1 MSAIVQI
8 PDLFRADAPWRQG
21 WPIAFDFETFLIA
34 PGRQLPPGVCM
45 SWAEVVP
52 NAATPSGMAVG
63 RASVAT
69 AAEGIELLRRLLSE
83 GARVVGANSAFDAL
97 VSVVS
102 SGDYMALLRA
112 WVGALEGGRVHDVF
126 VRQKLLDIAAD
137 RYGFEQRADGVWI
150 HNRYNLAALAKRL
163 CKRDLSKPEDEDDT
177 DHWRLR
183 FGELAGLPVDQYP
196 AEAYAYALEDAIA
209 TAEVWIAQE
218 VARYHDKRIQ
228 AHFPGKDPFV
238 DETRQTICTIPL
250 KAMSAYG
257 LRTDAAAVERLAA
270 EVQGKIEEV
279 RETLVEHGLVRAPS
293 YHRDTDAI
301 VAYIRARGLEGYF
314 VEGGQVKLAKAR
326 YLASGDPLLARLA
339 ELQAATKILHDD
351 TKIHPGLS
359 SLVEQRQREFASA
372 LDQIEPLL
380 AAGLVYAEHSRD
392 TKAAA
397 QRCVEAYAK
406 LGKAAPRTD
415 GFKKAVAA
423 GTTPGPYDFISLD
436 ADTCA
441 ASDDLVLS
449 LYSEYTSL
457 AKTLANDI
465 PMLRSGTVTP
475 VHSRFDELRKTGRT
489 SSSSPNVQ
497 NVRRLPGIRE
507 CFIPRP
513 GFVFVDCDFGMLELH
528 TLAQVC
534 YWVLGFSTLG
544 DALNAGIDP
553 HLRMAAT
560 ILKIEYDVAKERR
573 AAGDGE
579 VDNART
585 AGKGVNFGRPGGLS
599 AKTFVVYAWTNYK
612 IRLTLDEAQRLID
625 LYDQT
630 WVEMP
635 RYFGWIKSQKD
646 PNFSKTIIDENGR
659 ERELSRF
666 DIVQPWSQRLRA
678 GAAYCEACNSPF
690 QGLGADVAKLALWLV
705 WKATMGL
712 SELGEADPLFGC
724 RIVNF
729 VHDSIMTEAPEGR
742 AHEAA
747 MRQKELMDLA
757 GRIVLPSVPVKA
769 DALVC
774 RQWSKKA
781 QRWKDENGRL
791 IPWDLRVAVRKA
803 LDGWRAEHANDNA
816 TAALAYLKKKEW
828 PTDVARDAVA
838 EVFGGDA
845 GRIAA

>member
-1 MSAIVQI
+1 MSAIVQT

-45 SWAEVVP
+45 SWAEIVP
-52 NAATPSGMAVG
+52 NAATPSGMSVG
-63 RASVAT
+63 RSSVTT
-69 AAEGIELLRRLLSE
+69 AADSIELLRRVLVE
-83 GARVVGANSAFDAL
+83 GGRLVGANTAFDAL

-102 SGDYMALLRA
+102 GPSYMALLRA
-112 WVGALEGGRVHDVF
+112 WVDALESGRVHDVF

-137 RYGFEQRADGVWI
+137 RYGFEERADGTWA
-150 HNRYNLAALAKRL
+150 HNRYNLAALAQRL
-163 CKRDLSKPEDEDDT
+163 CKRELSKPEDEDDT

-183 FGELAGLPVDQYP
+183 FGELAGLPVENYP

-209 TAEVWIAQE
+209 TAEIWMAQE
-218 VARYHDKRIQ
+218 VARFHDKRIQ
-228 AHFPGKDPFV
+228 AHFPGRDPFV
-238 DETRQTICTIPL
+238 DEVRQTIATIPL

-257 LRTDAAAVERLAA
+257 LRTDAPAVERLAA
-270 EVQGKIEEV
+270 EVQAKIEEV
-279 RETLVEHGLVRAPS
+279 RETLVEHGLVRVPS
-293 YHRDTDAI
+293 YRRDTDQV
-301 VAYIRARGLEGYF
+301 VAYIKARGLDGYF
-314 VEGGQVKLAKAR
+314 VEDGQIKLAKAR
-326 YLASGDPLLARLA
+326 YLASGDALLARLA
-339 ELQAATKILHDD
+339 ELSAATKILHSDE
-351 TKIHPGLS
+351 KQPANAI
-359 SLVEQRQREFASA
+359 VAA
-372 LDQIEPLL
+372 LDQIQPLL
-380 AAGLVYAEHSRD
+380 DAGLVYAEHSRD
-392 TKAAA
+392 TKAAMR
-397 QRCVEAYAK
+397 RCVEAYAAI
-406 LGKAAPRTD
+406 GKGAPRTK
-415 GFKKAVAA
+415 GYKKAIAK
-423 GTTPGPYDFISLD
+423 GETPGPHDFISLD

-441 ASDDLVLS
+441 ASDDFLLV

-465 PMLRSGTVTP
+465 PMLRSGVVTP

-507 CFIPRP
+507 CFVPRP
-513 GFVFVDCDFGMLELH
+513 GFVFVDCDFSMLELH

-560 ILKIEYDVAKERR
+560 ILRIEYEVAKARR
-573 AAGDGE
+573 EAGDGE
-579 VDNART
+579 IDNART

-612 IRLTLDEAQRLID
+612 IRLTLEEAQRLID

-630 WVEMP
+630 WIEMP
-635 RYFGWIKSQKD
+635 RYFAWIKSQKD
-646 PNFSKTIIDENGR
+646 PNFCKTIIDEEGR

-712 SELGEADPLFGC
+712 SELGEADPLYGC

-781 QRWKDENGRL
+781 QRWKDETGRL

-803 LDGWRAEHANDNA
+803 LASWRAEHPPGIGPADPSA
-816 TAALAYLKKKEW
+816 AEALAYLKKKEW